1 MKITQ
6 LFLYSG
12 INILKHGGMK
22 QKSKVL
28 SQYELCRDRQG
39 ILYSEFGFVIY
50 LREFF
55 YLKEQK
61 VCILEFLIYFL
72 NHFPSVRKKK
82 EWQMGLFIV
91 AK

>member
-1 MKITQ
+1 MKIMQ

-39 ILYSEFGFVIY
+39 ILYSESGFVIY
-50 LREFF
+50 LR
-55 YLKEQK
+55 
-61 VCILEFLIYFL
+61 
-72 NHFPSVRKKK
+72 
-82 EWQMGLFIV
+82 
-91 AK
+91 